1 MNASEEGER
10 RGPGTGTTTTRLPTI
25 AYVVGGVLIGTYL
38 LAVALQWF
46 DVDER
51 ELEWS
56 RRLVLI
62 SGLETLAFAAAG
74 AVLGTV
80 VQRQATKKVEERAD
94 ANEADAEKGRAL
106 VAYAKRRASEARR
119 PGGDE
124 EGLAPGEEGAP
135 SASAYDDLLAYAE
148 EYEARRAR

>member
-1 MNASEEGER
+1 MNASEEVER
-10 RGPGTGTTTTRLPTI
+10 RGPDAGTTTRLPTI
-25 AYVVGGVLIGTYL
+25 AYIVGGVLIGTYL
-38 LAVALQWF
+38 LAIALQWF
-46 DVDER
+46 EVEER

-74 AVLGTV
+74 AVLGTA
-80 VQRQATKKVEERAD
+80 VQRQATKKVEERAE

-106 VAYAKRRASEARR
+106 VAYAKRRASEARG